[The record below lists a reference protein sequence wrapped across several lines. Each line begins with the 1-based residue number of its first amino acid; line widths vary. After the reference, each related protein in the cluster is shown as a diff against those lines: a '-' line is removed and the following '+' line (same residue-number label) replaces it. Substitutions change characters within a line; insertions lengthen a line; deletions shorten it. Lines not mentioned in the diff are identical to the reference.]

1 MGIAWF
7 SASLVAM
14 SILILAGSTGFWL
27 FGGSLPVL
35 NLAIKIR
42 DFSPYPTTVFTGL
55 FRILFTY
62 LIPIG
67 FVAFYPS
74 QLFLRPGSAP
84 LLAYASP
91 LIGIIFFALAYFVW
105 SKGVDSYAGT
115 GS

>member
-1 MGIAWF
+1 
-7 SASLVAM
+7 
-14 SILILAGSTGFWL
+14 
-27 FGGSLPVL
+27 LPVL

-42 DFSPYPTTVFTGL
+42 DFAPFPTTVFTGF
-55 FRILFTY
+55 FRVLFTY

-67 FVAFYPS
+67 FVAFYPA
-74 QLFLRPGSAP
+74 QLFLKPGTAP

-91 LIGIIFFALAYFVW
+91 LIGIGFFLLAYYIW